1 MRWFGPSDDASQNR
15 CTAARHLRDLV
26 QEGTTIGRQCR
37 HRNPCNGRPRM
48 LVALDD
54 RQIDLFIAYRSG
66 ARDRQSVVEIPIG
79 RAAAGPYGRRRIRT
93 DGCAQ
98 GGAGC
103 GRFRHVPAV
112 AARSKQPAIVRFYS
126 CRVAGPAALIVP
138 GVAMRPSQTPQKP
151 RRDPDAS
158 ATMRGGFRRCRPPPT
173 ESDARRGFA
182 AHHYPGT
189 GCRSP
194 RPLPV
199 PP

>member
-1 MRWFGPSDDASQNR
+1 MLHKIDAQRPGTFEILSRKAQQLDGSAA
-15 CTAARHLRDLV
+15 TA
-26 QEGTTIGRQCR
+26 TIV
-37 HRNPCNGRPRM
+37 NGRSRM
-48 LVALDD
+48 LVALDG
-54 RQIDLFIAYRSG
+54 RQIDHRLLLRR

-79 RAAAGPYGRRRIRT
+79 RAPAGAYGRRRIRT

-103 GRFRHVPAV
+103 GRFRHVPTV
-112 AARSKQPAIVRFYS
+112 AARSKQPATVRFYS

-138 GVAMRPSQTPQKP
+138 GVATRPSQMPQKP
-151 RRDPDAS
+151 RHDPDAN

-182 AHHYPGT
+182 AHHCPGT
-189 GCRSP
+189 GCRNP